1 MEDLWILKTLPL
13 SSKEAK
19 YCQKTDRIK
28 KKAKLWEG
36 LAQKYPQGGRRNA
49 AKKKK
54 TTVDLNQHIFTHIF
68 VRQTSTNNKIDHV
81 HQKYSQLYRK
91 NTNNK

>member
-1 MEDLWILKTLPL
+1 MRRFGPKIPSRWQKKC
-13 SSKEAK
+13 SK
-19 YCQKTDRIK
+19 
-28 KKAKLWEG
+28 
-36 LAQKYPQGGRRNA
+36 
-49 AKKKK
+49 KKKK